1 MALGQYEGVA
11 QEFIFYVENE
21 KDSLYIVVAC
31 ICGFLQD
38 IAKNQK
44 RESKLQAF
52 GIFLY

>member
-1 MALGQYEGVA
+1 MCCLGV
-11 QEFIFYVENE
+11 FFVVEKNE

-31 ICGFLQD
+31 ICGFLQN

-52 GIFLY
+52 GIRI